1 MNLIDAFLARCAEH
15 PDRIAL
21 IDPKGRA
28 TSYAS
33 LSDRAERLAARWQAQ
48 GLQPGDRVLLALG
61 FTADLYAALA
71 ALWRLGAVAVL
82 PEPALGLR
90 GIRVAMAAAQPRA
103 LLLDGVYR
111 LLPLLAPAA
120 RRAPLRLSLRGC
132 SDTAPAVAD
141 LPGHAPAL
149 ISFTTGST
157 GTPKAIVRSHH
168 FMLAQDAAVAP
179 LIGTGGQHE
188 IDLVGFPVFVVA
200 NLGQGITSV
209 LPDWPVKRI
218 DKANGAAI
226 ARLCQR
232 HGVTRLLLNPALV
245 EKLAVAGLPD
255 TIRAV
260 FTGGGPVYPDLM
272 RRVMAQRA
280 DLRFFA
286 VYGSTEAEPIAEV
299 AVAAITPADFA
310 AMDAGAGLLAGPPVS
325 AARVRIV
332 ADEIQ
337 VAGDHVVQG
346 YLDPARDAE
355 TKLRDGD
362 GALWHRTGDAG
373 YFDAAG
379 RLWLLGR
386 LGGKVGGL
394 WPFAAEV
401 AARGWPGVRRAA
413 LASRQGAPVLAVE
426 GDSAHLPDWQARAA
440 AIGITH
446 VAVLPA
452 LPMDRRHGSK
462 IDMKRLAERL

>member
-1 MNLIDAFLARCAEH
+1 
-15 PDRIAL
+15 
-21 IDPKGRA
+21 
-28 TSYAS
+28 
-33 LSDRAERLAARWQAQ
+33 
-48 GLQPGDRVLLALG
+48 
-61 FTADLYAALA
+61 
-71 ALWRLGAVAVL
+71 
-82 PEPALGLR
+82 
-90 GIRVAMAAAQPRA
+90 
-103 LLLDGVYR
+103 
-111 LLPLLAPAA
+111 
-120 RRAPLRLSLRGC
+120 
-132 SDTAPAVAD
+132 
-141 LPGHAPAL
+141 
-149 ISFTTGST
+149 
-157 GTPKAIVRSHH
+157 
-168 FMLAQDAAVAP
+168 
-179 LIGTGGQHE
+179 
-188 IDLVGFPVFVVA
+188 
-200 NLGQGITSV
+200 
-209 LPDWPVKRI
+209 
-218 DKANGAAI
+218 
-226 ARLCQR
+226 
-232 HGVTRLLLNPALV
+232 
-245 EKLAVAGLPD
+245 
-255 TIRAV
+255 
-260 FTGGGPVYPDLM
+260 M

-299 AVAAITPADFA
+299 AVAAIAPADFA
-310 AMDAGAGLLAGPPVS
+310 AMDSGAGLLAGPPVS

-362 GALWHRTGDAG
+362 GTLWHRTGDAG

-426 GDSAHLPDWQARAA
+426 GDAVHLPDWQARAA